1 MFPTSKAL
9 GPLTSAG
16 VWAPSPCATAGLM
29 LVFPE
34 VKFVGSDSEVS
45 MSHCGLLRTGSVLS
59 LIFSGLCNQASCG
72 IITSPLATPA
82 HQWTT
87 LVLSWTASI
96 AKERFPRSSAPTC
109 TLHVTFLCVGD
120 QHARAALAD

>member
-1 MFPTSKAL
+1 VFPTSKAL

-96 AKERFPRSSAPTC
+96 EQRAISKIFSANM
-109 TLHVTFLCVGD
+109 HSARDFLVCGGP
-120 QHARAALAD
+120 ARQRP